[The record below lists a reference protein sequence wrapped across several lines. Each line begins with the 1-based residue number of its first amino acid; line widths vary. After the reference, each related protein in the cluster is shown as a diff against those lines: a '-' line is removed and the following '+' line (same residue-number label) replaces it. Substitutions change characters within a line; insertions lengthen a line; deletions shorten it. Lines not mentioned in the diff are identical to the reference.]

1 VDSVARGILP
11 QRNNSASTLNY
22 QLSTNNRGLVKQ
34 KQSGILL
41 SACHIVTGCQLL
53 FSLLLPRENI
63 SPKTSMPLIV
73 QKFGG
78 TSVADTQK
86 ILGAARKAIRAAQSG
101 NHVVVVVSAMGK
113 TTDHL
118 VSLAKEITDRPSHRE
133 MDMLLSSGEQV
144 TIALMAMALESLGYK
159 AVSMTGAQI
168 GIKTDSSHTKAR
180 IRSIS
185 TNRMKNA
192 LDAGHIVI
200 AAGFQGIDDDG
211 NITTLGRGGSDTSA
225 VALAAALNADQ
236 CEIYT
241 DVDGVYTT
249 DPRLLPEARKVTQIS
264 YDEMLE
270 LASLGA
276 GVMHSRSIEF
286 AKKFGVTVHV
296 RSSFTD
302 TAGSLIVASPESNS
316 PVAGAAIAK
325 NEARLTLVG
334 VPDKPGNA
342 MRLFARIAEAKI
354 ATDMIVQNI
363 GQEGRTDISFTVP
376 GNDLTATLDVLK
388 TVSKEIEAKQVDY
401 QENVAKVS
409 VVGLGMETQG
419 GVAEKMFRAVSRKMI
434 NISMITT
441 SEIKI
446 STLVTCDDALETLRA
461 VHAEFQLEKSPTPF
475 NSSSNSPKPSVSP
488 NPAELSGTLPPT
500 QQNQTKPIKPELDVA
515 RLSGM
520 EDILIEAIHLD
531 QTQARIT
538 MPNVPDKPGIAAE
551 MFERIAEAGIVV
563 DMIVQS
569 CGRNGKAIITYTI
582 PRTMLET
589 ALEITRKLANEWE
602 SDEPLYSSTV
612 AILSV
617 RGTGLR
623 SHTGLAYRMFKTLAD
638 AGINVNVI
646 STSESNISITVNST
660 QGEQGLQLF
669 KKEFANEMM

>member
-1 VDSVARGILP
+1 
-11 QRNNSASTLNY
+11 
-22 QLSTNNRGLVKQ
+22 
-34 KQSGILL
+34 
-41 SACHIVTGCQLL
+41 
-53 FSLLLPRENI
+53 
-63 SPKTSMPLIV
+63 MPLIV

-86 ILGAARKAIRAAQSG
+86 ILGAARKAIRAAQAG
-101 NHVVVVVSAMGK
+101 NQVVVVVSAMGK

-118 VSLAKEITDRPSHRE
+118 VALAKEISDRPPHRE
-133 MDMLLSSGEQV
+133 MDMLMSSGEQV
-144 TIALMAMALESLGYK
+144 TIALMAIALESLGYK
-159 AVSMTGAQI
+159 AISMTGAQI

-185 TNRMKNA
+185 TDRMRTALNA
-192 LDAGHIVI
+192 GNIVI

-225 VALAAALNADQ
+225 VALAAALGADE

-249 DPRLLPEARKVTQIS
+249 DPRLLAEARKVAQIS

-302 TAGSLIVASPESNS
+302 TPGSLIVAAPESDA
-316 PVAGAAIAK
+316 PVTGAAIAK
-325 NEARLTLVG
+325 NEARLTLIG

-376 GNDLTATLDVLK
+376 GNDLAATLDVLNIN
-388 TVSKEIEAKQVDY
+388 TVSEEIGAEQVDY
-401 QENVAKVS
+401 QKNVAKVS

-419 GVAEKMFRAVSRKMI
+419 GIAEKMFRAVSQKMI

-446 STLVTCDDALETLRA
+446 SALVSWSDAIETLRA
-461 VHAEFQLEKSPTPF
+461 VHSAFQLEKTP
-475 NSSSNSPKPSVSP
+475 SKLNSPLHSPASNQSASNQSEWSKKPV
-488 NPAELSGTLPPT
+488 
-500 QQNQTKPIKPELDVA
+500 KPELDVA
-515 RLSGM
+515 RLSRM
-520 EDILIEAIHLD
+520 EDILIESIHLD

-569 CGRNGKAIITYTI
+569 CGRNGKAIITYTV
-582 PRTMLET
+582 PRTMLDAAIDVT
-589 ALEITRKLANEWE
+589 KKLADTWR
-602 SDEPLYSSTV
+602 SDEPLYNPTI

-638 AGINVNVI
+638 GGINVNVI
-646 STSESNISITVNST
+646 STSERSISITVNNA
-660 QGEQGLQLF
+660 QGEQGLQLL
-669 KKEFANEMM
+669 KKEFANEMI

>member
-1 VDSVARGILP
+1 
-11 QRNNSASTLNY
+11 
-22 QLSTNNRGLVKQ
+22 
-34 KQSGILL
+34 
-41 SACHIVTGCQLL
+41 
-53 FSLLLPRENI
+53 
-63 SPKTSMPLIV
+63 MPLIV

-78 TSVADTQK
+78 TSVADTHK
-86 ILGAARKAIRAAQSG
+86 ILGAARKAIRAAQAG
-101 NHVVVVVSAMGK
+101 NQVVVVVSAMGK

-118 VSLAKEITDRPSHRE
+118 VSLAKEITNRPSHRE
-133 MDMLLSSGEQV
+133 MDMLMSSGEQV
-144 TIALMAMALESLGYK
+144 TIALMAIALESLGYK

-185 TNRMKNA
+185 TDSMRKALNA
-192 LDAGHIVI
+192 GKIVI
-200 AAGFQGIDDDG
+200 AAGFQGIDDEG

-225 VALAAALNADQ
+225 VALAAALGADE

-249 DPRLLPEARKVTQIS
+249 DPRLLAEARKVTQIS

-296 RSSFTD
+296 RSSFSD
-302 TAGSLIVASPESNS
+302 TSGSLIVATPESNTA
-316 PVAGAAIAK
+316 VAGAAIAK

-388 TVSKEIEAKQVDY
+388 TVSEEIGAEHVDY
-401 QENVAKVS
+401 QENVAKIS
-409 VVGLGMETQG
+409 VVGLGMEKQG
-419 GVAEKMFRAVSRKMI
+419 GVAEKMFRAISRKMI

-446 STLVTCDDALETLRA
+446 STLVSWEDALETLRE
-461 VHAEFQLEKSPTPF
+461 VHSVFQLEKTPSQLNSQL
-475 NSSSNSPKPSVSP
+475 NSSELPLKPAKLLKSD
-488 NPAELSGTLPPT
+488 
-500 QQNQTKPIKPELDVA
+500 LDVE

-520 EDILIEAIHLD
+520 EDILIEDIHLD

-538 MPNVPDKPGIAAE
+538 MPDVPDKPGIAAE

-582 PRTMLET
+582 PRTMLDT
-589 ALEITRKLANEWE
+589 AIEVTKKLADEWK
-602 SDEPLYSSTV
+602 SDKPLYNPTV

-638 AGINVNVI
+638 GGINVNVI
-646 STSESNISITVNST
+646 STSERNISITVDNA
-660 QGEQGLQLF
+660 QGEQGLQLL
-669 KKEFANEMM
+669 KKEFANEMI